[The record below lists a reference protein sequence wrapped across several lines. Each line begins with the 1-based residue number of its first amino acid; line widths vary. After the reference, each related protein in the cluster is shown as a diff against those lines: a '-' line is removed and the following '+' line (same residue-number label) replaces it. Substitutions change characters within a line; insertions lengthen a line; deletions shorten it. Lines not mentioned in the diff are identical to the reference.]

1 MGSERRLEGPGA
13 SAKRRLISAA
23 PAGVLGQETG
33 LDLGQ
38 GGEHNVADQL
48 KASGAD
54 RIQRVLRGVPR
65 LVLEVDDVH
74 GRNTCMQEWQ
84 VVVLDCRGLRDE
96 SALELLA
103 SGGFPDGVREP
114 RRGIAI
120 AADLQIAVA

>member
-1 MGSERRLEGPGA
+1 MGRVGWTAGMSRTGRTR
-13 SAKRRLISAA
+13 SISAP
-23 PAGVLGQETG
+23 PAGVLGQKTG

-54 RIQRVLRGVPR
+54 RVQRVLRGVPR

-74 GRNTCMQEWQ
+74 GRNACMQEWQ

-96 SALELLA
+96 GALELLA
-103 SGGFPDGVREP
+103 SGSFPDGVREP
-114 RRGIAI
+114 RRGIAV
-120 AADLQIAVA
+120 AADL

>member
-1 MGSERRLEGPGA
+1 MPLKEWSIQDGQRAEAGGPRRQCEKLV
-13 SAKRRLISAA
+13 SAA

-38 GGEHNVADQL
+38 GGEHNIADQL

-54 RIQRVLRGVPR
+54 RVQRVLRGVPR

-84 VVVLDCRGLRDE
+84 VVVLDCRGFRDE
-96 SALELLA
+96 
-103 SGGFPDGVREP
+103 
-114 RRGIAI
+114 
-120 AADLQIAVA
+120 